1 MERTSIYENLVHDS
15 KKVKMYLD
23 ESPGLEK
30 HMDFSLQFDFSEQNQ
45 WSQIVLYDSLLMFLT
60 HLSPNYVG
68 LKQYLKGGKGKFMFC
83 LPKKAFREYV
93 NQTLSSYSD
102 NEISYSDDEISRY
115 LLILGKNK
123 VATKRKVVVDFFT
136 LVEVETFEDYWCLL
150 FHHTTAPYIC
160 SFPILGVLAL
170 QRIIP
175 SIDTDLLSLK
185 EMRDERRKAGLDIPP
200 MMNIVDIKESG
211 DNT

>member
-1 MERTSIYENLVHDS
+1 MERTSIYENLVHDPKEV
-15 KKVKMYLD
+15 KKYLD

-30 HMDFSLQFDFSEQNQ
+30 HIGFSLQFDFSEEDQ

-60 HLSPNYVG
+60 HLPSNYIG
-68 LKQYLKGGKGKFMFC
+68 LKQYLKEGKNKFIFC
-83 LPKKAFREYV
+83 LPKRAFREYV
-93 NQTLSSYSD
+93 NQALSSYT
-102 NEISYSDDEISRY
+102 DDEISRD

-170 QRIIP
+170 KRIIP

-185 EMRDERRKAGLDIPP
+185 EMRDQRKKAGLNIPP
-200 MMNIVDIKESG
+200 TMNIVDIEESG
-211 DNT
+211 DHI

>member
-1 MERTSIYENLVHDS
+1 MERISIYENLVHDP
-15 KKVKMYLD
+15 KEVKMYLD

-60 HLSPNYVG
+60 HLSSNYIG
-68 LKQYLKGGKGKFMFC
+68 LKQSYKEGKGKFIFC
-83 LPKKAFREYV
+83 LPKRAFREYV
-93 NQTLSSYSD
+93 NQSLNSYS
-102 NEISYSDDEISRY
+102 YDDICRD

-136 LVEVETFEDYWCLL
+136 LVEVETFEDFWCLL
-150 FHHTTAPYIC
+150 IHHTTAPYIC
-160 SFPILGVLAL
+160 SIPILGVLAL

-185 EMRDERRKAGLDIPP
+185 EMRDERRKAGLNIPQ
-200 MMNIVDIKESG
+200 MMNIVDIEEFGYHKE
-211 DNT
+211 

>member
-1 MERTSIYENLVHDS
+1 MKKINVYDNLVHDP
-15 KKVKMYLD
+15 KEIEKYFD
-23 ESPGLEK
+23 NSPGLEK
-30 HMDFSLQFDFSEQNQ
+30 HMNFSLQFDFSEQVQ
-45 WSQIVLYDSLLMFLT
+45 WSQIILYDSLLMFLT

-93 NQTLSSYSD
+93 NQALS
-102 NEISYSDDEISRY
+102 SYSDDEIRSE

-123 VATKRKVVVDFFT
+123 IATKRKVVVDFYT

-150 FHHTTAPYIC
+150 IHHTTAPYIC

-185 EMRDERRKAGLDIPP
+185 EMRDELRKAGLDIPP
-200 MMNIVDIKESG
+200 MMNIVDIEELG
-211 DNT
+211 DHI

>member
-1 MERTSIYENLVHDS
+1 MERTSIYENLVHDP

-30 HMDFSLQFDFSEQNQ
+30 HMDFSLQFDFSEQDQ
-45 WSQIVLYDSLLMFLT
+45 WSQIILYDSLLMFLT
-60 HLSPNYVG
+60 HLPSTYIG
-68 LKQYLKGGKGKFMFC
+68 LKQYLKEGKNKFIFC
-83 LPKKAFREYV
+83 LPKRAFREYV
-93 NQTLSSYSD
+93 NQALS
-102 NEISYSDDEISRY
+102 SYSDDEIRSE

-123 VATKRKVVVDFFT
+123 IATKRKVVVDFYT

-150 FHHTTAPYIC
+150 IHHTTAPYIC

-185 EMRDERRKAGLDIPP
+185 EMRDERKKAGLNIPP
-200 MMNIVDIKESG
+200 MKNIVDIEESG
-211 DNT
+211 DHI